1 MKVDNN
7 KFWMKVKI
15 DENVDHRP
23 AQRMLELI
31 DDEGDDDD
39 NIG

>member
-7 KFWMKVKI
+7 KFFMKVKI
-15 DENVDHRP
+15 DENGDNRP
-23 AQRMLELI
+23 AHRMLELI